1 MTTTWLV
8 RCGDG
13 GRHID
18 DAVSRG
24 IITVDQERLL
34 NKMNRIR
41 TRHLHPRKA
50 PKAITTKRD
59 ALVAVRLLHEV
70 LEGTFSVFRDY
81 EIVNG
86 RFVPKPIL

>member
-24 IITVDQERLL
+24 IITVDFSAATDVTARYSLNPGGTVRVAARL
-34 NKMNRIR
+34 
-41 TRHLHPRKA
+41 TW
-50 PKAITTKRD
+50 
-59 ALVAVRLLHEV
+59 V
-70 LEGTFSVFRDY
+70 
-81 EIVNG
+81 
-86 RFVPKPIL
+86 